1 MDNVKG
7 PTVKESQ
14 RAAFEVLRPIVHL
27 LRAAGVAAGAVRS
40 ASERALRGYAGV
52 PARGAW
58 MDRACCKQLAD
69 VLTVWS
75 GDPEFIDEAGSP
87 ARLTLEGGPGAG
99 ARLGSFARPGSFP
112 YPGSFARLL
121 KKAEV
126 SLAAGRVLE
135 QLRALGAVQPC
146 DRGRRVRL
154 VSHVLPG
161 VMGDRFLAA
170 PMLDAIR
177 RFAETVEHNLCARSA
192 GAERRMHRCAGCAS
206 LDPRELGE
214 VQRFVRS
221 SGDAFLDAVDEK
233 LLSSARKDA
242 KERLRY
248 GVGIYVFMDPA
259 GKTSERRPRRRHPSA
274 H

>member
-7 PTVKESQ
+7 PTVQESQ

-27 LRAAGVAAGAVRS
+27 LRAAGVAAGSVRS
-40 ASERALRGYAGV
+40 ASEQALRGYARV

-58 MDRACCKQLAD
+58 MDRACFQQLVD
-69 VLTVWS
+69 VLTVWA
-75 GDPEFIDEAGSP
+75 GDPEFIDETGLP
-87 ARLTLEGGPGAG
+87 ARLTLAGGPGPAP
-99 ARLGSFARPGSFP
+99 RPGSFP
-112 YPGSFARLL
+112 RLL

-126 SLAAGRVLE
+126 SLTAHRVLE
-135 QLRALGAVQPC
+135 QLQALGAVQQC
-146 DRGRRVRL
+146 DRGRRLRL

-161 VMGDRFLAA
+161 VMGGRFLAT

-177 RFAETVEHNLCARSA
+177 RFAETVEHNLCARPA
-192 GAERRMHRCAGCAS
+192 GAERRMHRCAACAS

-214 VQRFVRS
+214 VQRFVQS

-248 GVGIYVFMDPA
+248 GVGLYVFMDPA
-259 GKTSERRPRRRHPSA
+259 GKTSERRPPRRHTSA